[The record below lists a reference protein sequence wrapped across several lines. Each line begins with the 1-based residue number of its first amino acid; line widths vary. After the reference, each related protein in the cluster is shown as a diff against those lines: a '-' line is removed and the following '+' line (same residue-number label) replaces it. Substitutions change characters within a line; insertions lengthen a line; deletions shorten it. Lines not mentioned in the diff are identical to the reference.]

1 MTRLGVLKRLAIVT
15 AVLLGALNYVALVR
29 LGFAG
34 QVPDLNPLGAS
45 EMQILAFRDALG
57 FEGRALFNGTYR
69 PLDFGFLVC
78 LTGLLALASQMLRP
92 RRFWWAVMLFGIAFG
107 LADLTENTLMAQ
119 LINAEPSAQD
129 AALAAQINLATRIK
143 FAALC
148 LAGAAAITSWR
159 QRDPRA

>member
-1 MTRLGVLKRLAIVT
+1 MTKLGVLKRLAVVT
-15 AVLLGALNYVALVR
+15 VVFLGAVSYVAYVR

-45 EMQILAFRDALG
+45 EAQILAFRDALG

-78 LTGLLALASQMLRP
+78 LTALLALVARMLKP
-92 RRFWWAVMLFGIAFG
+92 RRFWWLVMVFGMTFGIAD
-107 LADLTENTLMAQ
+107 LAENTLMAQ
-119 LINAEPSAQD
+119 MVNSEPSDQQGR
-129 AALAAQINLATRIK
+129 LAVQINMATRLK

-159 QRDPRA
+159 QGNPHA

>member
-1 MTRLGVLKRLAIVT
+1 MTELGVLKRLAVVSIVF
-15 AVLLGALNYVALVR
+15 LGALNYVAFIR

-45 EMQILAFRDALG
+45 EAQILAFRDALG
-57 FEGRALFNGTYR
+57 FEGRELFNGTYR

-78 LTGLLALASQMLRP
+78 MTALLVLVARMLRP
-92 RRFWWAVMLFGIAFG
+92 RRFWWLVMVFGVSFG
-107 LADLTENTLMAQ
+107 LADFAENMWMARI
-119 LINAEPSAQD
+119 INAEPNDQQD
-129 AALAAQINLATRIK
+129 QLAAQINVATRVK

-159 QRDPRA
+159 QGAPRA